1 MSVSIKNVYLTLNV
15 MGKVKDESKATK
27 PQVETIREN
36 GYYSKFKAPDGV
48 YIVNDTGDVIAP
60 EFWGLYRDKHTPI
73 GVAVIDKE
81 NRILINMNES
91 EKELRLLNDTES
103 YGKEFDTIEKA
114 KLDLN
119 GENNTKSLLEKNSEA
134 AIYCNNIGKGWHLPS
149 LGEMMLANKYREL
162 IDAALV
168 MINGEPFKCAWY
180 WTSTQCDSG
189 SAWLLRWS
197 DGGVGDNYEGS
208 SGRVRAFAAF

>member
-15 MGKVKDESKATK
+15 MGKVKDESKVTK

-73 GVAVIDKE
+73 GVAVIDNG

-91 EKELRLLNDTES
+91 EKELRLLNDPES
-103 YGKEFDTIEKA
+103 YGKGFDTIEEA
-114 KLDLN
+114 KLDFD

-162 IDAALV
+162 IDAAFV
-168 MINGEPFKCAWY
+168 MISGEPFKCAWY
-180 WTSTQCDSG
+180 WTSTQYDSYD
-189 SAWLLRWS
+189 AWILYWS
-197 DGGVGDNYEGS
+197 DGYVNNDYKDNGN
-208 SGRVRAFAAF
+208 RVRAFAAF